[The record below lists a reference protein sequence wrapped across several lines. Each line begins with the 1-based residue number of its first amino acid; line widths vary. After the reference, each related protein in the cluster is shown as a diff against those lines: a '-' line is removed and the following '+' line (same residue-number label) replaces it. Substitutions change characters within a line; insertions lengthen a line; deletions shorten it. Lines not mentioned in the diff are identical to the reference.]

1 MCAQI
6 ESLHYL
12 LKKFDLRYS
21 YQESSERLL
30 LSGQSLK
37 PIAAQL
43 LDRFSEFITLLPH
56 QQSKSPL
63 NTENYEKSNG
73 AFDKGKILQ
82 SLAVPRDFHGGDYWT
97 RIAGLICQVF
107 TPIHKSLYLQR
118 FPALHSGIY
127 SQLKLSK
134 IHRLREKQGKTKP
147 PRRCT

>member
-12 LKKFDLRYS
+12 LKKFVWRYS

-43 LDRFSEFITLLPH
+43 LDRFSEFTTLLPH

-73 AFDKGKILQ
+73 AFDKEKIPQ
-82 SLAVPRDFHGGDYWT
+82 NLAVPRDFHGGDCWN

-118 FPALHSGIY
+118 FPAFHSSIY
-127 SQLKLSK
+127 SQLTLSK

>member
-1 MCAQI
+1 MCANRI
-6 ESLHYL
+6 PSLL
-12 LKKFDLRYS
+12 VKKFVWRYS